1 MKIVVAQK
9 QSYSNRGFMK
19 RATKIIACIAVS
31 AASLCHASTDPECLK
46 HLGGAF
52 GDVECFNRLSNDLKQ
67 ENKKLAESIASSIPN
82 GNSNKALFKTYLRN
96 QASAQ
101 SFCELSRQ
109 AMTNWVREAK
119 TANPR
124 YHDYDV
130 AYYEC
135 VYVLLEQ
142 ENKFL
147 KSLSKSVNQ
156 E

>member
-1 MKIVVAQK
+1 MRV
-9 QSYSNRGFMK
+9 
-19 RATKIIACIAVS
+19 TKTAACVIM
-31 AASLCHASTDPECLK
+31 SLSGICHASTNPECLK

-52 GDVECFNRLSNDLKQ
+52 GDVECFNGLSSDLKQ
-67 ENKKLAESIASSIPN
+67 ENRKIVESVAATIPN
-82 GNSNKALFKTYLRN
+82 GNRNKRLLDEYLRN
-96 QASAQ
+96 QAKARK
-101 SFCELSRQ
+101 FCELSRQ
-109 AMTNWVREAK
+109 SMTNWVREAV
-119 TANPR
+119 TVNPR

-147 KSLSKSVNQ
+147 KSLFKNANQ